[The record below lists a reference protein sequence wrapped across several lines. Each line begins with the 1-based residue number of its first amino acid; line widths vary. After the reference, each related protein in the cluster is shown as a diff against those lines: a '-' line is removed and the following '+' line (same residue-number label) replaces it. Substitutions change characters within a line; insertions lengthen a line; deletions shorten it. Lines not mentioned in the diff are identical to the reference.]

1 MQLIMLIIATD
12 RYRLIKDWPIWT
24 WSFLNSF
31 PKAFEEKKK
40 RIWAMRCEGGQWA
53 LFDKWGNICQ
63 TCLQASSS
71 TREGVPLSHV
81 HWRKSLANNSYFSQ
95 PNPTQKGIPRIKPA
109 IRTLNTCNSSYINSG
124 VQSKRKLDS
133 FIDLKAKSGHR
144 RRSGTDLTWFKELGE
159 SSITG
164 F

>member
-95 PNPTQKGIPRIKPA
+95 PKKEYQSQLFERLTHA
-109 IRTLNTCNSSYINSG
+109 ILVISI
-124 VQSKRKLDS
+124 QESKRKLDS